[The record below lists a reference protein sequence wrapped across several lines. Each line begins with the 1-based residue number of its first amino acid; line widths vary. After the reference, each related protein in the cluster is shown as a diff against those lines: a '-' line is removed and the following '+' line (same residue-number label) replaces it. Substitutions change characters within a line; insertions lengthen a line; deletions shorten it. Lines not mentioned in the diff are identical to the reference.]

1 MEDGRHAAL
10 QPPKEIRMRKTASL
24 LALALT
30 LAFTTVA
37 LASGEHCDQAA
48 HARKAKLAAHGWLG
62 IETDHP
68 ANAEATPTIV
78 KVYPGSPAEKA
89 GFREGDV
96 LVAFNGIPLKADT
109 MGKVKEAKAGCAV
122 GKTVAY
128 TIRRGGAEQTLKAT
142 LAPVPDDVLAK
153 WAEMDEKDEAAKV
166 AKKDR

>member
-1 MEDGRHAAL
+1 
-10 QPPKEIRMRKTASL
+10 MRKTASL

-30 LAFTTVA
+30 LAFTTAA
-37 LASGEHCDQAA
+37 LAGHGENCDKAA

-62 IETDHP
+62 IETDK
-68 ANAEATPTIV
+68 AEATPTIV

-96 LVAFNGIPLKADT
+96 LVAFNGIPLKAET
-109 MGKVKEAKAGCAV
+109 MGKIKDAKAGCAV

-128 TIRRGGAEQTLKAT
+128 TVRRGGAEQTLKAT
-142 LAPVPDDVLAK
+142 LAPVPEDVLAK

-166 AKKDR
+166 AKNNG